1 MPIEAVSA
9 FSTSGPEWQIGMDAA
24 SDPAL
29 ANDGGTIIEGGAG
42 GSDFGGMLTKQ
53 IQGLADLQTKAA
65 EHSTALAN
73 GTATDPAETIMAVER
88 AKLSMQLAS
97 TLRTKGVEA
106 INEVFHTQV

>member
-9 FSTSGPEWQIGMDAA
+9 FSTSGPDWQIGMDAA

-29 ANDGGTIIEGGAG
+29 ANDGGTVIESGA

-53 IQGLADLQTKAA
+53 LQGLADLQTKAA
-65 EHSTALAN
+65 EHSASLAN
-73 GTATDPAETIMAVER
+73 GTATDPAATIMAVER

-106 INEVFHTQV
+106 INEVLLTQV